1 MKFTAEQLRK
11 GIERQRR
18 LAIEYRSTLR
28 LALAKFYENRAKE
41 LEAELLQ
48 AESR

>member
-18 LAIEYRSTLR
+18 LAAEYKASLR
-28 LALAKFYENRAKE
+28 LALAKFYENRVKE
-41 LEAELLQ
+41 LEAELIQ